1 MKSFLNIFFLL
12 NTILSSI
19 KIFSTKSTWSA
30 LSPFLIVVAI
40 GLVLDGIEEIKRY
53 RNDVKTNNTKVK
65 VYKNKKLRNIEW
77 SKVKIGNLVK
87 VKKEE
92 NIPADMLVIY
102 SSNKE
107 ENFYLQTSK
116 IDGETSLKERD
127 ALDYTQKLFLKK
139 NFKKNYENLKKLFQN
154 FDEQGNPNCILEV
167 EQPNKNI
174 YEINGSI
181 IFNGQQENKK
191 YFNIKNVAIR
201 GAKLKNTEFIYG
213 IIIYTGNDTKI
224 MKNIVKH
231 RVKSANI
238 DKWVD
243 NIVLIILIL
252 RFIYIIIF
260 MLIGMMIRY
269 KYLPSYNDS
278 DKDKIVYDYLFYYRH
293 YNGHKERNDHLENV
307 KYFTAQFICSATL
320 LPTSVVLLSA
330 ISKVIQSLF
339 LEFLEKPLR
348 EKENQKMRHN
358 LKRVRFLLIYLTKM
372 IIMTINQNQ
381 G

>member
-1 MKSFLNIFFLL
+1 M
-12 NTILSSI
+12 
-19 KIFSTKSTWSA
+19 
-30 LSPFLIVVAI
+30 
-40 GLVLDGIEEIKRY
+40 
-53 RNDVKTNNTKVK
+53 
-65 VYKNKKLRNIEW
+65 
-77 SKVKIGNLVK
+77 
-87 VKKEE
+87 
-92 NIPADMLVIY
+92 
-102 SSNKE
+102 
-107 ENFYLQTSK
+107 
-116 IDGETSLKERD
+116 
-127 ALDYTQKLFLKK
+127 
-139 NFKKNYENLKKLFQN
+139 
-154 FDEQGNPNCILEV
+154 EV

-181 IFNGQQENKK
+181 IFNGQKENKK

-293 YNGHKERNDHLENV
+293 YNKQKECCKTGFSGEIRMDARYRRI
-307 KYFTAQFICSATL
+307 KIIFI
-320 LPTSVVLLSA
+320 TSVCCSQRHSTCESNCKDKKNN
-330 ISKVIQSLF
+330 ISTSK
-339 LEFLEKPLR
+339 
-348 EKENQKMRHN
+348 
-358 LKRVRFLLIYLTKM
+358 
-372 IIMTINQNQ
+372 
-381 G
+381 

>member
-107 ENFYLQTSK
+107 ENFYLQTSN

-154 FDEQGNPNCILEV
+154 FDEQGNPNFELV
-167 EQPNKNI
+167 FLN
-174 YEINGSI
+174 
-181 IFNGQQENKK
+181 F
-191 YFNIKNVAIR
+191 
-201 GAKLKNTEFIYG
+201 
-213 IIIYTGNDTKI
+213 
-224 MKNIVKH
+224 
-231 RVKSANI
+231 
-238 DKWVD
+238 
-243 NIVLIILIL
+243 
-252 RFIYIIIF
+252 
-260 MLIGMMIRY
+260 
-269 KYLPSYNDS
+269 
-278 DKDKIVYDYLFYYRH
+278 
-293 YNGHKERNDHLENV
+293 RN
-307 KYFTAQFICSATL
+307 FF
-320 LPTSVVLLSA
+320 
-330 ISKVIQSLF
+330 
-339 LEFLEKPLR
+339 
-348 EKENQKMRHN
+348 
-358 LKRVRFLLIYLTKM
+358 
-372 IIMTINQNQ
+372 
-381 G
+381 

>member
-107 ENFYLQTSK
+107 ENFYLQTSN

-154 FDEQGNPNCILEV
+154 FDEQGNPNF
-167 EQPNKNI
+167 
-174 YEINGSI
+174 EIVFLN
-181 IFNGQQENKK
+181 F
-191 YFNIKNVAIR
+191 
-201 GAKLKNTEFIYG
+201 
-213 IIIYTGNDTKI
+213 
-224 MKNIVKH
+224 
-231 RVKSANI
+231 
-238 DKWVD
+238 
-243 NIVLIILIL
+243 
-252 RFIYIIIF
+252 
-260 MLIGMMIRY
+260 
-269 KYLPSYNDS
+269 
-278 DKDKIVYDYLFYYRH
+278 
-293 YNGHKERNDHLENV
+293 RN
-307 KYFTAQFICSATL
+307 FF
-320 LPTSVVLLSA
+320 
-330 ISKVIQSLF
+330 
-339 LEFLEKPLR
+339 
-348 EKENQKMRHN
+348 
-358 LKRVRFLLIYLTKM
+358 
-372 IIMTINQNQ
+372 
-381 G
+381 

>member
-107 ENFYLQTSK
+107 ENFYLQTSN

-139 NFKKNYENLKKLFQN
+139 NFKKNYENLKKLFQMK
-154 FDEQGNPNCILEV
+154 LMEV
-167 EQPNKNI
+167 LYSMDNKKIKNI
-174 YEINGSI
+174 
-181 IFNGQQENKK
+181 
-191 YFNIKNVAIR
+191 
-201 GAKLKNTEFIYG
+201 
-213 IIIYTGNDTKI
+213 
-224 MKNIVKH
+224 
-231 RVKSANI
+231 
-238 DKWVD
+238 
-243 NIVLIILIL
+243 LI
-252 RFIYIIIF
+252 
-260 MLIGMMIRY
+260 
-269 KYLPSYNDS
+269 
-278 DKDKIVYDYLFYYRH
+278 
-293 YNGHKERNDHLENV
+293 
-307 KYFTAQFICSATL
+307 
-320 LPTSVVLLSA
+320 
-330 ISKVIQSLF
+330 
-339 LEFLEKPLR
+339 
-348 EKENQKMRHN
+348 
-358 LKRVRFLLIYLTKM
+358 
-372 IIMTINQNQ
+372 
-381 G
+381 